1 MLTNTVI
8 IICELNKPKLFLF
21 TAFVIAYLIYDTVE
35 KKHEQL
41 MRKNPKD
48 YENDE

>member
-1 MLTNTVI
+1 MNETEV
-8 IICELNKPKLFLF
+8 LFCF
-21 TAFVIAYLIYDTVE
+21 SAFVVAYLIYDTVE
-35 KKHEQL
+35 KKHKQL

>member
-1 MLTNTVI
+1 MLLLGI
-8 IICELNKPKLFLF
+8 KSKFCLFS
-21 TAFVIAYLIYDTVE
+21 AFVLSYLVYDTVE